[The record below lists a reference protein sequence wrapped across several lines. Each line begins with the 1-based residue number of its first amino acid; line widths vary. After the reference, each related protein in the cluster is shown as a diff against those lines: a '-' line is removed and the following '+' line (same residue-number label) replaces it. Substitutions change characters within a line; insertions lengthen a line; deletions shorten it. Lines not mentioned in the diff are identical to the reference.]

1 MASNYGGTEI
11 YSLRRKNIQI
21 AKIDLFCQKNKNKQ
35 KEKRGKKKF
44 ASLFL
49 SKCKTKND
57 KFLHFIL
64 KKEKMQEKSKKCNL

>member
-44 ASLFL
+44 ASLF
-49 SKCKTKND
+49 
-57 KFLHFIL
+57 FV
-64 KKEKMQEKSKKCNL
+64 KMQDEK